1 MKLLHKG
8 FAHGKLLL
16 SGEYLVMHGA
26 VSLAMPVN
34 TGQSIEIFQT
44 GSTFLE
50 WQAFDTTD
58 KWFDAVFSMPDF
70 SVISTSD
77 SETASKLADFLV
89 SSNKLSGWLPDSGQ
103 GLLVKTTLGFNRKW
117 GLGSSSSLIA
127 LFADFS
133 GADAFELHAL
143 TSKGSG
149 YDIACASASSPI
161 LYQIKDGSRIIT
173 PVDFSPE
180 FSENLYF
187 IYLGKKQDSSKEV
200 SEFLRKPADLFKEE
214 VALISQLSLEMLK
227 SANLGQFISVVEKHE
242 SVMEKVLGVD
252 AVKRTLFSDFPG
264 AVKSLGAWGGDFV
277 LAATSRDLA
286 FVKDYF
292 GQKDMH
298 TIVPFSSFELKNVNA
313 ALS

>member
-1 MKLLHKG
+1 MKLFHKG
-8 FAHGKLLL
+8 YAHGKLLL

-34 TGQSIEIFQT
+34 MGQSIEIFQT
-44 GSTFLE
+44 GSTFVE
-50 WQAFDTTD
+50 WQAFDPSG

-70 SVISTSD
+70 SVINTSD
-77 SETASKLADFLV
+77 SETASKLADFLI
-89 SSNKLSGWLPDSGQ
+89 SSNELSAWVGDE

-117 GLGSSSSLIA
+117 GLGSSSTLIA
-127 LFADFS
+127 LFADFA
-133 GADAFELHAL
+133 GADPYELHSL

-149 YDIACASASSPI
+149 YDIACAYASSPI
-161 LYQIKDGSRIIT
+161 LYQVNGKRRKII

-180 FSENLYF
+180 FSKNLYF
-187 IYLGKKQDSSKEV
+187 IYLEKKQDSSREV
-200 SEFLRKPADLFKEE
+200 LEFLKKSADLFRDE
-214 VALISQLSLEMLK
+214 VELISQLSLEMLK
-227 SANLGQFISVVEKHE
+227 SASLEQFISVVERHE
-242 SVMEKVLGVD
+242 SVMEKVLGID
-252 AVKRTLFSDFPG
+252 AVKRTLFADFPG

-277 LAATSRDLA
+277 LAATYRDLA

-313 ALS
+313 VLS